1 MPCSR
6 LLRLALIGPFLGLLL
21 AALPLRAEPPPGHP
35 SAGQA
40 GEMLGLPGAE
50 APRPYSGSVLQ
61 AINSNQF
68 TYIEV
73 GVEGKSGSRWLAAP
87 RLDLKPGT
95 RIRFGEGRLLAPFYS
110 RKLERSFDAVTF
122 VGPVEIIAPAP

>member
-6 LLRLALIGPFLGLLL
+6 LLRLALFSFLL

-40 GEMLGLPGAE
+40 GEMLGLPGKE
-50 APRPYSGSVLQ
+50 APRPYSGRVFQS
-61 AINSNQF
+61 INANQF
-68 TYIEV
+68 TYIEI
-73 GVEGKSGSRWLAAP
+73 GTDGQAGRRWLAAP
-87 RLDLKPGT
+87 RLDLQPGAT
-95 RIRFGEGRLLAPFYS
+95 IRYGDGRLLAPFYS